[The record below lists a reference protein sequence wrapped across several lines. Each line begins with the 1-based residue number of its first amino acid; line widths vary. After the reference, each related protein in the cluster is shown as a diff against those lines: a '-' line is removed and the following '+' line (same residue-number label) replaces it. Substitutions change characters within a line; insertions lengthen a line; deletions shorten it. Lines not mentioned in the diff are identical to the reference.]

1 MVANFTICFTI
12 YLLGNLAPL
21 IVQKSEDQFPIVQFF
36 AQLIAT
42 VFPNLENFNTY
53 AAIAGGKDVP
63 VLYLGGAGLYCL
75 IFTFI
80 SMLLALLLF
89 EDRDLA

>member
-1 MVANFTICFTI
+1 M
-12 YLLGNLAPL
+12 L
-21 IVQKSEDQFPIVQFF
+21 VQTSETQFPIVRFF

-42 VFPNLENFNTY
+42 IFPNLESFNTY
-53 AAIAGGKDVP
+53 AAIAGGRDVP
-63 VLYLGGAGLYCL
+63 LEYLAGAGLYCL
-75 IFTFI
+75 IFTLI